1 MRDFILMHKDI
12 PVLTVSLTEANKI
25 NKITEILSEEHK
37 PLNMQSNENQE
48 VALSEFMQHRSIPN
62 TRQNLTSIL
71 SAYQASDS
79 LELSIK
85 SYQLSISDHYWIKPI
100 NSSVSWDNVNFFT
113 NTFKNAP
120 IFMNN
125 QEQADINLITP
136 NSSVNGSLRQMWIKE
151 NNKIILLKAGNTLNL
166 EPFNEVFVSKLL
178 AQTNIKHVKYDLK
191 QINNEYISACEAFTN
206 KDIEFIPAWC
216 IAGKL
221 NPRKNKYKALLN
233 QCTKL
238 NIPGCQK
245 DLDTMLAVDYLTL
258 NDDRHWGNFGF
269 LRDSSTLAFKG
280 MAPIFDNGNT
290 LWYNQYKINI
300 NKPFHA
306 YMAQPFSST
315 HEKQIKYIQSDL
327 TDINIKGI
335 IKTAPKLMK
344 TIYSKNEIVSS
355 ERLQIMK
362 DLFIKRALSL
372 EEKLEKVKNKQSDQL
387 SSKIEKPKL
396 FIRRNT
402 SKGLKRN

>member
-1 MRDFILMHKDI
+1 MHKDI
-12 PVLTVSLTEANKI
+12 PVLTVSLTETNKI

-62 TRQNLTSIL
+62 TRQNLSAIL

-151 NNKIILLKAGNTLNL
+151 NNKLILLKAGNTLNL

-178 AQTNIKHVKYDLK
+178 DQTNIKHVKYDLK
-191 QINNEYISACEAFTN
+191 QINNEYVSACEAFTN

-221 NPRKNKYKALLN
+221 NPRENKYKALLN

-245 DLDTMLAVDYLTL
+245 DLDTMLAIDYLTL

-269 LRDSSTLAFKG
+269 LRDSSTLAFKD

-300 NKPFHA
+300 NKPFHS

-362 DLFIKRALSL
+362 DLFIKRALLL

-396 FIRRNT
+396 FY
-402 SKGLKRN
+402 